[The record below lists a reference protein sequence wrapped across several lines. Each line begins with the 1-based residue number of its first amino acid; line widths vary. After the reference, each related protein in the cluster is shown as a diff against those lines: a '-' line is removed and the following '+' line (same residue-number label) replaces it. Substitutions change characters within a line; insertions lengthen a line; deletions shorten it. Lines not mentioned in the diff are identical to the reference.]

1 MRPSQWKGRETPFSV
16 RDYRE
21 PRQAMAPREESAM
34 KTIGSLLC
42 LTLAV
47 ARLGCCVWSSSS

>member
-1 MRPSQWKGRETPFSV
+1 
-16 RDYRE
+16 
-21 PRQAMAPREESAM
+21 MAPREESAM